1 MARVG
6 GRNTLFAWTVGVA
19 CAAVIGLLVWL
30 AVPLVPASLAFLG
43 DKVNPPTSGPA
54 AGDGEDAA
62 SDEPSECRDLYPDRL
77 WSSLV
82 LSEDAVLS
90 PSTDAPASAA
100 AGFVDALAPSVRFT
114 CAWEGAEGAIS
125 TTLAEVPPDAG
136 AIATT
141 ALPALGFACET
152 VAGRVRCVLTAGE
165 RTETIETGGGVWLS
179 SVQDRWHPT
188 HYATEVAE
196 QVFAD

>member
-43 DKVNPPTSGPA
+43 DQVNPPTSGPA

-62 SDEPSECRDLYPDRL
+62 SGEPTECRDLYPDRL

-114 CAWEGAEGAIS
+114 CVWQGAEGTIS
-125 TTLAEVPPDAG
+125 TTLAAVPTDAG
-136 AIATT
+136 AIAKT
-141 ALPALGFACET
+141 ALPALGFACDT
-152 VAGRVRCVLTAGE
+152 VAARVRCVLTAEE
-165 RTETIETGGGVWLS
+165 RVETIETAGGVWLS
-179 SVQDRWHPT
+179 TVQDGWRPSRYT
-188 HYATEVAE
+188 DEVAE
-196 QVFAD
+196 RVFSE